1 MLGSE
6 RVLILRGTVITLR
19 LPHALLC
26 RTANSSFR
34 LFQQQQSQ
42 HDVYQ
47 SKLRWMVIQTPLN
60 TWKNLKLSLNKFS
73 LQPDT
78 ARRNIDPFHAL
89 IKFWILGYFAFIIY
103 LL

>member
-47 SKLRWMVIQTPLN
+47 SKLRWMVIQTPSN